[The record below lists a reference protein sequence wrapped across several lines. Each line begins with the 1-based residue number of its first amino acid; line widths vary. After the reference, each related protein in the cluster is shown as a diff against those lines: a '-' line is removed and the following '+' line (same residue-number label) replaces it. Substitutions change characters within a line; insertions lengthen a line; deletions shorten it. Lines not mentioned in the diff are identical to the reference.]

1 MSDVARA
8 GGDVFVITGPSGV
21 GKGTLIGRL
30 KARIPG
36 LELSTSATTRPP
48 REGERDGIDYFF
60 LTEEEFQA
68 KIEGGEFIEYARY
81 SGNLYGTLRSE
92 IEAKAAAA
100 TGVILEIEL
109 QGARQVRAS
118 MPEAVQVF
126 IAPPEFEVL
135 RRRLEGRGTDETEA
149 IEARLKVAA
158 EELEAR
164 DEFEHQ
170 VVNDDLDLA
179 TERLEAIVSRELS
192 Q

>member
-109 QGARQVRAS
+109 QGARQVRAT

>member
-1 MSDVARA
+1 M
-8 GGDVFVITGPSGV
+8 ITGPSGV

-30 KARIPG
+30 RERVPG

-48 REGERDGIDYFF
+48 RAGERDGVDYFF
-60 LTEEEFQA
+60 LSEEEFLRRVEA
-68 KIEGGEFIEYARY
+68 GEFIEHARY

-92 IEAKAAAA
+92 VQRKAAAS

-109 QGARQVRAS
+109 QGARQIRAS

-135 RRRLEGRGTDETEA
+135 RRRLEGRGTDDPEA
-149 IEARLKVAA
+149 IEARLRVAA
-158 EELEAR
+158 EELEAQ

-170 VVNDDLDLA
+170 VVNDDLDVA
-179 TERLEAIVSRELS
+179 EERLEAIVQRELS

>member
-1 MSDVARA
+1 M
-8 GGDVFVITGPSGV
+8 ITGPSGV

-30 KARIPG
+30 RERVPG
-36 LELSTSATTRPP
+36 LELSTSATTRAP
-48 REGERDGIDYFF
+48 RDGERDGIDYFF
-60 LTEEEFQA
+60 LTDDEFQLR
-68 KIEGGEFIEYARY
+68 IEAGEFIEYARY

-92 IEAKAAAA
+92 IEEKAAAS

-135 RRRLEGRGTDETEA
+135 RRRLEGRGTDDPEA

-170 VVNDDLDLA
+170 VVNDDLELA
-179 TERLEAIVSRELS
+179 TGRLEAIVRQELS

>member
-1 MSDVARA
+1 VAQA
-8 GGDVFVITGPSGV
+8 GGYVFVITGPSGV
-21 GKGTLIGRL
+21 GKGTLISLVRE
-30 KARIPG
+30 RIPG
-36 LELSTSATTRPP
+36 LELSVSATTRAP
-48 REGERDGIDYFF
+48 REGERDGVDYFF
-60 LTEEEFQA
+60 LGEDEFLA
-68 KIEGGEFIEYARY
+68 RVAAGEFIEHARY

-92 IEAKAAAA
+92 IEGKAASSV
-100 TGVILEIEL
+100 GVVLEIEL

-135 RRRLEGRGTDETEA
+135 RRRLEGRGTDAPEA
-149 IEARLKVAA
+149 IEARLRVAA

-179 TERLEAIVSRELS
+179 VVRLEAILRQELS

>member
-1 MSDVARA
+1 MAQA

-30 KARIPG
+30 RERIPG
-36 LELSTSATTRPP
+36 LELSTSATTRSP
-48 REGERDGIDYFF
+48 RAGERDGIDYFF
-60 LTEEEFQA
+60 LSEEEFLRRVEA
-68 KIEGGEFIEYARY
+68 AEFIEHARY

-92 IEAKAAAA
+92 VQRKAAAA

-109 QGARQVRAS
+109 QGARQIRAS

-135 RRRLEGRGTDETEA
+135 RRRLEGRGTDDPEA

-179 TERLEAIVSRELS
+179 EERLEAIVRRELS